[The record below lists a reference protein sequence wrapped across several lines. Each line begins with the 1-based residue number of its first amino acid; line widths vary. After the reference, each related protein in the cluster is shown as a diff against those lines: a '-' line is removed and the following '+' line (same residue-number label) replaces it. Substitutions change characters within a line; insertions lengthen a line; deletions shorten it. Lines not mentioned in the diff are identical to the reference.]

1 MGSVFVTHF
10 LWEEEFGGAN
20 SENYHPGLI
29 LDAIQGK
36 QRDCVN

>member
-1 MGSVFVTHF
+1 MTRF

-20 SENYHPGLI
+20 YERNHAQLI

-36 QRDCVN
+36 QRLV